1 MPTPTLTRL
10 VPALALAAFAM
21 AGCGLLE
28 DAKKV
33 GVSPEG
39 SGLRIHF
46 VPCPGQAV
54 TRVAML
60 TNVGTGISTYS
71 GGDEP
76 GDPDDDEIVEWQVAA
91 PSGSSLTEFDV
102 GTTPSGFTEEIRLA
116 EPVSSYDSVAVF
128 VGYSAG
134 GGLAAIQIGFDT
146 ENLESGKIYSV
157 DGAVDPAVFRRDALA
172 NCE

>member
-1 MPTPTLTRL
+1 MRTSTPTRL
-10 VPALALAAFAM
+10 VLVLALATL
-21 AGCGLLE
+21 GSCGLLE

-39 SGLRIHF
+39 GGLRIHF
-46 VPCPGQAV
+46 APCPGETV

-60 TNVGTGISTYS
+60 TNVGTGISTYR
-71 GGDEP
+71 GGEEP

-91 PSGSSLTEFDV
+91 PSGSTLTEFDV

-128 VGYSAG
+128 IGYRAG
-134 GGLAAIQIGFDT
+134 EELAAIQIGFDT

-157 DGAVDPAVFRRDALA
+157 DGAVDPEVFRQNAA
-172 NCE
+172 ASCE